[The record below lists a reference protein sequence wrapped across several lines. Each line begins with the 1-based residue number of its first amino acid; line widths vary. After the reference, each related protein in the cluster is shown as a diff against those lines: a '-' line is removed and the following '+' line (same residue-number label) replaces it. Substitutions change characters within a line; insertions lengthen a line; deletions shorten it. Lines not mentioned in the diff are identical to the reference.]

1 MINHRM
7 VEAKVAWDTTLSN
20 LVKNNQTMVLLQAT
34 VIIKKVWLELVQ
46 AQKAIYLLNQEDH
59 DSRQT
64 KAF

>member
-1 MINHRM
+1 MINRRM

-20 LVKNNQTMVLLQAT
+20 LVKNNQTTVQLQAT

-46 AQKAIYLLNQEDH
+46 VQKATTLLNQEDH